1 MTLEE
6 SLKKNPSVDYTDIFC
21 PMYAG
26 YSPCEKYLKAN
37 PKKPLIQCEYG
48 HSIGNSMGG
57 FEHYWN
63 MIRKYPQFQGGFIWD
78 FVDQGIRQYDD
89 KGNMYYA
96 YGGDFNPYD
105 ASDNNF
111 CANGLVS
118 PDRVPN
124 PQSYEVKY
132 FHQPIWTTQSDPQNP
147 I

>member
-1 MTLEE
+1 MCIR
-6 SLKKNPSVDYTDIFC
+6 DR
-21 PMYAG
+21 

-48 HSIGNSMGG
+48 HSMGNSMGG

-105 ASDNNF
+105 CLLYTSD
-111 CANGLVS
+111 AADEEDSVDLGG
-118 PDRVPN
+118 RRTIKKK
-124 PQSYEVKY
+124 QKKEKKKK
-132 FHQPIWTTQSDPQNP
+132 
-147 I
+147 